1 MSSYSYCSAPFPLP
15 FKSQLDYFVLIGK
28 AYVIPLIVYFL
39 GPYLLQSLGLF
50 FENELMNEVSY
61 FKSKEPPY
69 NLTKLKVSF
78 MNEQPVKL
86 HRALQSEE
94 GPVCGLMFCCLS

>member
-1 MSSYSYCSAPFPLP
+1 MLSLLLC
-15 FKSQLDYFVLIGK
+15 KI
-28 AYVIPLIVYFL
+28 
-39 GPYLLQSLGLF
+39 GPYLFQSLGLF